1 MTETVTPYKNS
12 SASKKKQVAQMFDN
26 IAGKYDFLNHF
37 LSMGIDKIWR
47 RKVVNYLKKYQPEN
61 ILDIATGTG
70 DLAITALKL
79 NPEKIIGIDISQEML
94 NIGKIKLKRKGIE
107 DKIELLKGDSE
118 NIEFPDESFDAA
130 MVAFGVRNFENLQK
144 GLQEINRVLKSGK
157 ALIVLEFS
165 KPKIFP
171 VKQIYNFYFSNI
183 LPFIGKIFSKDNA
196 AYTYL
201 PESVNAFPEGKNF
214 LNELQK
220 AGFKNNKEKRLT
232 FGIASIYIAEK

>member
-1 MTETVTPYKNS
+1 MTETVTPYKDS

-107 DKIELLKGDSE
+107 NKIELLKGDSE

-144 GLQEINRVLKSGK
+144 GLQEINRVLKPEK

-201 PESVNAFPEGKNF
+201 PESVNAFPEGKDF
-214 LNELQK
+214 LDELQK